1 MVTTCAM
8 CGKKIGNLGN
18 REYKFFNTN
27 ISICNG
33 CSNQIEILTNRINNS
48 KTLEDLDKRYDYVK
62 NEINTKYNLSEK
74 DKKIF
79 VDEFLSIYKA
89 KKDEF
94 DNAERK
100 IKSLELQKE
109 KEKEKINTI
118 QKINRFENDRKNKL
132 KSENID
138 IDNILNIRESNSTLK
153 NILSINDQYEYD
165 VVVINDNRDGSI
177 DATQLEKELV
187 QHSVFGWRLKNL
199 LTNELGKSA
208 TGIGINGVSADTNAT
223 IDQLIL
229 IFERKISKTNE

>member
-1 MVTTCAM
+1 M
-8 CGKKIGNLGN
+8 KLIL
-18 REYKFFNTN
+18 N
-27 ISICNG
+27 I
-33 CSNQIEILTNRINNS
+33 T
-48 KTLEDLDKRYDYVK
+48 
-62 NEINTKYNLSEK
+62 
-74 DKKIF
+74 

-100 IKSLELQKE
+100 MKSLELQKE
-109 KEKEKINTI
+109 KEKEKIDTI

-177 DATQLEKELV
+177 NATQLEKELI